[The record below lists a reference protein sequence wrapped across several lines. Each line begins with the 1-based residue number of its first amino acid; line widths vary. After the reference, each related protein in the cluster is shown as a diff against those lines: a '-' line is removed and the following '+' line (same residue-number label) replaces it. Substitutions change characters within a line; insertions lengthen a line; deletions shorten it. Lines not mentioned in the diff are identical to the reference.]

1 MSHIVILD
9 QDPIRQL
16 WYQSALPGHVIS
28 FVETALGAIRLV
40 QQVPTAAIIAEY
52 FDGSGTRLLEELDR
66 LVRNCR
72 FAAPP
77 VYLTGTIT
85 MLDNTMEKAVQLAQN
100 RGAQDFI
107 PHPISRERF
116 RERLADVLEQ
126 DRGGRV
132 VGHIT
137 FCEAPPVT
145 TSELVDLTYEIPEA
159 RDLINAT
166 IGMRTF
172 SSMLNRALAVEGH
185 GPAQIV
191 CAEIGVWATEGIPTL
206 TAAEFSAELGD
217 KERTA
222 CQDILFEIAHSL
234 LFDRAA

>member
-9 QDPIRQL
+9 QDPVRQQ

-28 FVETALGAIRLV
+28 FVETAIGAIRLV

-52 FDGSGTRLLEELDR
+52 FDGSGTRLLEELSR
-66 LVRNCR
+66 LVRNCH

-85 MLDNTMEKAVQLAQN
+85 TLDNTMERAVQLAQS

-116 RERLADVLEQ
+116 RERLGDVLEQ
-126 DRGGRV
+126 EKGGRV

-137 FCEAPPVT
+137 FLESPPVT
-145 TSELVDLTYEIPEA
+145 TSELVDLTCEIPEA

-172 SSMLNRALAVEGH
+172 ASMLNRALATDGH
-185 GPAQIV
+185 GLAQIV
-191 CAEIGVWATEGIPTL
+191 CAEIGVWATEDLPTL
-206 TAAEFSAELGD
+206 KAAVYSAELGD

-234 LFDRAA
+234 LFDRTA

>member
-9 QDPIRQL
+9 KDPIRQQ
-16 WYQSALPGHVIS
+16 WYQSALPGHIIS
-28 FVETALGAIRLV
+28 FVDTAIGAIRMV

-52 FDGSGTRLLEELDR
+52 FDGPGDQLLKELDR
-66 LVRNCR
+66 LVRHCR

-85 MLDNTMEKAVQLAQN
+85 SLGNAIENAIVLAQN
-100 RGAQDFI
+100 RGAKDFI

-116 RERLADVLEQ
+116 RKRLADVLEQ
-126 DRGGRV
+126 DQGGRV
-132 VGHIT
+132 IGHIT
-137 FCEAPPVT
+137 FLESPPVT
-145 TSELVDLTYEIPEA
+145 TSELVDLTCEIPEA

-172 SSMLNRALAVEGH
+172 SSMLNRALTTDGH
-185 GPAQIV
+185 GLAQIV
-191 CAEIGVWATEGIPTL
+191 CAQIGVWATEPTRMIM
-206 TAAEFSAELGD
+206 AAEFSCSFGNR
-217 KERTA
+217 ERTA